1 MAGLIRR
8 IGSFTFAGILMAA
21 TVSAAPRVIEGTTA
35 TGARYALAV
44 PEIWAGD
51 LVVYGHGIVDPASPV
66 ALPSTQDHFLQ
77 LRDALLQRGFAV
89 ASSSYSQNGYALKDA
104 VQRLHELSG
113 LFKAQFGAPVRVYLV
128 GHSLGGAAVQILAE
142 RYSSQYDGVL
152 SMCGLLGGAPRELQ
166 YVGSARVLF
175 DYFFP
180 GVLPGNVLTVPEN
193 VIFISGQPEFDRTL
207 NALLT
212 GFRAPGNPTG
222 QFAVTAG
229 LPFANGLEIV
239 QAAMTVL
246 GFQLRF
252 TNDLLSLT
260 NGHSFFD
267 NTTTAYPGAANSG
280 VGRFAATPDALNYF
294 EHYFTPTGQLAVP
307 TLTLHTT
314 RDPAVPLFHESD
326 YAALVDQRGAA
337 PWLAQRTVN
346 AFGHCA
352 FTDAQVLS
360 AFDALIEW
368 VRDGVRPS
376 TGPTF

>member
-1 MAGLIRR
+1 
-8 IGSFTFAGILMAA
+8 
-21 TVSAAPRVIEGTTA
+21 
-35 TGARYALAV
+35 
-44 PEIWAGD
+44 
-51 LVVYGHGIVDPASPV
+51 
-66 ALPSTQDHFLQ
+66 
-77 LRDALLQRGFAV
+77 
-89 ASSSYSQNGYALKDA
+89 
-104 VQRLHELSG
+104 
-113 LFKAQFGAPVRVYLV
+113 
-128 GHSLGGAAVQILAE
+128 
-142 RYSSQYDGVL
+142 
-152 SMCGLLGGAPRELQ
+152 
-166 YVGSARVLF
+166 
-175 DYFFP
+175 
-180 GVLPGNVLTVPEN
+180 
-193 VIFISGQPEFDRTL
+193 
-207 NALLT
+207 
-212 GFRAPGNPTG
+212 
-222 QFAVTAG
+222 
-229 LPFANGLEIV
+229 
-239 QAAMTVL
+239 MTVL

-267 NTTTAYPGAANSG
+267 NTTTVYPGAANSG
-280 VGRFAATPDALNYF
+280 AGRFAATPDALNYF
-294 EHYFTPTGQLAVP
+294 EHYFTPTGQLALP